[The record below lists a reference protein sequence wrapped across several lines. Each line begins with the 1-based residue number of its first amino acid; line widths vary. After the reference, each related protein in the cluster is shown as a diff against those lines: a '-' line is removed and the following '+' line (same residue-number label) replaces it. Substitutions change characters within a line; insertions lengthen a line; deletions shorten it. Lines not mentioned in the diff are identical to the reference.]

1 MAAANGGRRMAEL
14 GGDLPFSPLTFVG
27 GVAFR
32 EVYFALTF
40 GMLDSRLR
48 GNDGAGD
55 IGRRRAYFRRRHRP
69 AAAVH
74 SAAAIQSVRRDSSAR
89 RFIFVQTPLYLQN
102 DRQSVR
108 HYRRP
113 RRQS

>member
-1 MAAANGGRRMAEL
+1 MGGGIAD

-48 GNDGAGD
+48 GNDGG
-55 IGRRRAYFRRRHRP
+55 GGKWRAAVIP
-69 AAAVH
+69 AAEGTFFWLIWVFGGGLGYFWG
-74 SAAAIQSVRRDSSAR
+74 IMG
-89 RFIFVQTPLYLQN
+89 
-102 DRQSVR
+102 
-108 HYRRP
+108 
-113 RRQS
+113 